1 MTGIKF
7 VVNEKG
13 SKSAVVIDLK
23 IHGRLWED
31 FYDALKVKDR
41 KNEPRETLD
50 SVKKRLKKIK
60 QDA

>member
-7 VVNEKG
+7 VINEKG
-13 SKSAVVIDLK
+13 SKSAVMIDLK

-31 FYDALKVKDR
+31 FYDALKVTQR

-50 SVKKRLKKIK
+50 SVKRRFKKSK
-60 QDA
+60 T